1 MNVFRE
7 WITSDKENILRTL
20 NERIFKEEWDKY
32 ALGTISAWEMEALC
46 FYYHDHELKDVNFG
60 KYGIMDFFKMPE
72 EPVVDRSFEKNGKTI
87 NLFKLYKI
95 CGTCIAKD
103 KSKGTATILTPEG
116 VVTVKFRK
124 EYFAMFDKQISKKQE
139 DGTKK
144 VVEKSWF
151 NRGSI
156 IMIQGFRSGD
166 NFIPKKY
173 ASSGGH
179 QLYKVASIEK
189 NGDLV
194 LRDARVAE
202 E

>member
-1 MNVFRE
+1 M
-7 WITSDKENILRTL
+7 
-20 NERIFKEEWDKY
+20 
-32 ALGTISAWEMEALC
+32 
-46 FYYHDHELKDVNFG
+46 
-60 KYGIMDFFKMPE
+60 
-72 EPVVDRSFEKNGKTI
+72 
-87 NLFKLYKI
+87 
-95 CGTCIAKD
+95 
-103 KSKGTATILTPEG
+103 
-116 VVTVKFRK
+116 KFRK